1 MRSLSIRENEAV
13 RKNGKNKTSSDKCE
27 SFFSL
32 NVLQVTFNWFR
43 NSLSLTPM
51 PPWDPHEKTRF
62 RHGYSSYLERLAGQ
76 ILNDLGKI
84 NHKN

>member
-1 MRSLSIRENEAV
+1 MQSLSIRDNEAV
-13 RKNGKNKTSSDKCE
+13 KKNRKNKTSSDKCE

-43 NSLSLTPM
+43 NSLSLTQM
-51 PPWDPHEKTRF
+51 PPCDPHEKTRF
-62 RHGYSSYLERLAGQ
+62 LHGYSSYLERLAGQ
-76 ILNDLGKI
+76 ILNYLGKI

>member
-51 PPWDPHEKTRF
+51 PPCDPHEKTRF
-62 RHGYSSYLERLAGQ
+62 LHGYSSYLKRLAGQ
-76 ILNDLGKI
+76 ILNYLGKI

>member
-1 MRSLSIRENEAV
+1 MQSLSIRENEAV
-13 RKNGKNKTSSDKCE
+13 KKNRKNKTSSDKCE

-51 PPWDPHEKTRF
+51 PPCDPTRF
-62 RHGYSSYLERLAGQ
+62 LHGYSSYLKRLAGQ